1 MNTSLLKATSR
12 FSVNVPQ
19 AALLSENL
27 VSLSDRQTRLE
38 EIELTLEEIFGVENQ
53 LGMLQMIKVHNMQ
66 REIEKIKKKYKNK
79 DAIMITLDAV
89 RISHFQER
97 IEAIYMETKP
107 TKEALFYAEKL
118 MQEQEELLALL

>member
-107 TKEALFYAEKL
+107 TKEALLYAEKL